1 VTLPLY
7 FLFRRCWP
15 DLPVFPASFVPVA
28 KLETTDC
35 DARVWVGICIQTPRF
50 SVCVYLFYGTLAE
63 KFKDANPGWFEKRL
77 YCLAILT
84 AELRLKHKSSIHSEG
99 KI

>member
-1 VTLPLY
+1 
-7 FLFRRCWP
+7 
-15 DLPVFPASFVPVA
+15 
-28 KLETTDC
+28 
-35 DARVWVGICIQTPRF
+35 
-50 SVCVYLFYGTLAE
+50 LAE